1 MNTARS
7 DFSQLSTIDRS
18 RYICSYEHI
27 SIIQF
32 LHRSSL
38 LKFGASIEHE
48 VQIIIT
54 NLTVSFGYRRKVAKQ
69 SDELDEAEGTMGNLD
84 DAISAYMPPW
94 MRPTNLESSSVQPLN
109 V

>member
-1 MNTARS
+1 M
-7 DFSQLSTIDRS
+7 
-18 RYICSYEHI
+18 
-27 SIIQF
+27 
-32 LHRSSL
+32 
-38 LKFGASIEHE
+38 
-48 VQIIIT
+48 T
-54 NLTVSFGYRRKVAKQ
+54 NLAISFGYHHKVAKQ

>member
-1 MNTARS
+1 
-7 DFSQLSTIDRS
+7 
-18 RYICSYEHI
+18 
-27 SIIQF
+27 

-54 NLTVSFGYRRKVAKQ
+54 NLTVSFGYRRKVFFFFGYRRKVAKQ
-69 SDELDEAEGTMGNLD
+69 SDELDEAVGTTDNLD
-84 DAISAYMPPW
+84 DAFSSYKQPW
-94 MRPTNLESSSVQPLN
+94 MRPTNLESSFVQPSN

>member
-69 SDELDEAEGTMGNLD
+69 SDELDEAEGTTDNLD
-84 DAISAYMPPW
+84 DAFSSYKQPW